1 MEASVSPRTEPRYR
15 VSETSILDAAV
26 AVFAAEGFDRARMET
41 IAAHAGTTKPT
52 LYARFDSKESLF
64 AAAVKREYD
73 LRKERL
79 FDAYS
84 SDEDK
89 TFRASLARWITVYFD
104 LVRER
109 PDGFKLIADGE
120 RHPAAAAITERA
132 GREIVD
138 RIQQLVIQ
146 ISGRQGRDGARL
158 VASMITGML
167 TSCAR
172 QAVAQRNDLDQAAAL
187 CESFLYAAL
196 HGLDPDLID
205 GADQTDPHRMSPS
218 RGNATDQ

>member
-1 MEASVSPRTEPRYR
+1 MEASTPPSTEPRYR
-15 VSETSILDAAV
+15 VAETSMLDAAV
-26 AVFAAEGFDRARMET
+26 TVFAAEGFDRAKMET
-41 IAAHAGTTKPT
+41 IAARAGTTKPT
-52 LYARFDSKESLF
+52 LYARFDSKENLF
-64 AAAVKREYD
+64 AAAVKREHD
-73 LRKERL
+73 VQKERL
-79 FDAYS
+79 FEAYS
-84 SDEDK
+84 SDDEE
-89 TFRASLARWITVYFD
+89 TFRPRLARWITAYFD

-109 PDGFKLIADGE
+109 PDGFKLITDGE

-132 GREIVD
+132 GRAIVD
-138 RIQQLVIQ
+138 RIEQLVIQ

-172 QAVAQRNDLDQAAAL
+172 QAVARQNDLDQAAAL

-205 GADQTDPHRMSPS
+205 GVVVSP
-218 RGNATDQ
+218 